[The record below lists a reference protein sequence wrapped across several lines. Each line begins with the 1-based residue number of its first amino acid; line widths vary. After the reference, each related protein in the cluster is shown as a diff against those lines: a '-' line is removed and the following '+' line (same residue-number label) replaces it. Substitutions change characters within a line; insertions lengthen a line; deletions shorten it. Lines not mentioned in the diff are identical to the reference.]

1 MISKRK
7 SDISCDKEWFDK
19 AAPDYNNNSLK
30 NSDFNEN
37 MKFTPQSSK
46 TRKHGINAVFFD
58 PPFNSKVITN
68 IGKIFL
74 RVLEKHFP
82 KHNKYC
88 KLFNRKK
95 VKISYSCVQNMPNF
109 IQNHN
114 TVLLKSSVASTAKE
128 CSYRQKYNCSQ
139 AEKCLSECLAYHA
152 EIDRSDRNQTKNR
165 YGFREKN
172 FKECYN
178 NHTTSFRNK
187 SKEKSTEV
195 SKYIWELENSC
206 IKYDLK
212 WPIVC
217 KTDPHTARTRK
228 CIVLYCKLI

>member
-1 MISKRK
+1 MIKLPLTTITTHLK
-7 SDISCDKEWFDK
+7 TAISTKIW
-19 AAPDYNNNSLK
+19 NSHHNLLK
-30 NSDFNEN
+30 QEN
-37 MKFTPQSSK
+37 TALML
-46 TRKHGINAVFFD
+46 FFFY

-88 KLFNRKK
+88 KLFYRKK
-95 VKISYSCVQNMPNF
+95 VKISYSCMQNMPNF

-128 CSYRQKYNCSQ
+128 CSYRQKYNCPQ